1 MPIIATSGPSAS
13 VVGIPM
19 GPDLKMDP
27 YFIESQHRTYRN
39 LTVFTGQTAFME
51 CRVRNLGAKQVHVIY
66 QFCILGDY
74 SVGVPCTM
82 TNVQKISNRSYA
94 AHGRICLFAISVWQK
109 CNEGNMVINFVFVF
123 SAIYTHKFL
132 SIKLVSPIKRKYT
145 FFHV

>member
-51 CRVRNLGAKQVHVIY
+51 CRVRNLGAKQVHVVY
-66 QFCILGDY
+66 QFCIIWDL
-74 SVGVPCTM
+74 S
-82 TNVQKISNRSYA
+82 ISLYV
-94 AHGRICLFAISVWQK
+94 AHGRICLYPISIWQK
-109 CNEGNMVINFVFVF
+109 SNEGNMVINFVFVF

-132 SIKLVSPIKRKYT
+132 SIKLVSLIKRKYT
-145 FFHV
+145 FFNVWNEI

>member
-51 CRVRNLGAKQVHVIY
+51 CRVRNLGAKQVHVVY
-66 QFCILGDY
+66 QFCIIGD
-74 SVGVPCTM
+74 SRP
-82 TNVQKISNRSYA
+82 ISISLYA
-94 AHGRICLFAISVWQK
+94 AHGRICLYIFSIWQK
-109 CNEGNMVINFVFVF
+109 SNEGNMVINFVFVF

>member
-51 CRVRNLGAKQVHVIY
+51 CRVRNLGAKQVNLLY
-66 QFCILGDY
+66 
-74 SVGVPCTM
+74 
-82 TNVQKISNRSYA
+82 
-94 AHGRICLFAISVWQK
+94 
-109 CNEGNMVINFVFVF
+109 INFVF
-123 SAIYTHKFL
+123 
-132 SIKLVSPIKRKYT
+132 
-145 FFHV
+145 

>member
-51 CRVRNLGAKQVHVIY
+51 CRVRNLGAKQVNVIY
-66 QFCILGDY
+66 QFCILGDFRIGHMLLMVEFAY
-74 SVGVPCTM
+74 SLFRYGK
-82 TNVQKISNRSYA
+82 NVKKEIWS
-94 AHGRICLFAISVWQK
+94 
-109 CNEGNMVINFVFVF
+109 
-123 SAIYTHKFL
+123 
-132 SIKLVSPIKRKYT
+132 
-145 FFHV
+145 

>member
-51 CRVRNLGAKQVHVIY
+51 CRVRNLGAKQVRAIN
-66 QFCILGDY
+66 QFCILRDTRTY
-74 SVGVPCTM
+74 
-82 TNVQKISNRSYA
+82 R
-94 AHGRICLFAISVWQK
+94 
-109 CNEGNMVINFVFVF
+109 
-123 SAIYTHKFL
+123 
-132 SIKLVSPIKRKYT
+132 
-145 FFHV
+145 

>member
-51 CRVRNLGAKQVHVIY
+51 CRVRNLGAKQVHGIY
-66 QFCILGDY
+66 QFCILGDW
-74 SVGVPCTM
+74 T
-82 TNVQKISNRSYA
+82 TWKKISNRSYA

-132 SIKLVSPIKRKYT
+132 SIKLVSPIKREYT
-145 FFHV
+145 FFHVWNEI

>member
-51 CRVRNLGAKQVHVIY
+51 CRVRNLGAKQVHVVY
-66 QFCILGDY
+66 QFCIIGDSRPY
-74 SVGVPCTM
+74 
-82 TNVQKISNRSYA
+82 R
-94 AHGRICLFAISVWQK
+94 
-109 CNEGNMVINFVFVF
+109 
-123 SAIYTHKFL
+123 
-132 SIKLVSPIKRKYT
+132 
-145 FFHV
+145 

>member
-51 CRVRNLGAKQVHVIY
+51 CRVRNLGAKQVNVIY
-66 QFCILGDY
+66 QYKILY
-74 SVGVPCTM
+74 SRRLYRIGHMLLMVEFAYSLFRYGK
-82 TNVQKISNRSYA
+82 NVTKEIWS
-94 AHGRICLFAISVWQK
+94 
-109 CNEGNMVINFVFVF
+109 
-123 SAIYTHKFL
+123 
-132 SIKLVSPIKRKYT
+132 
-145 FFHV
+145 